1 MLNVSG
7 GQVERV
13 ELVCTFR
20 AHAAIAERTFC
31 PDLEVECMPP
41 CLAAILSKGHKNRVV
56 NGGQGGHART
66 APAGNTTPGT
76 PDSAHT
82 RHTRPPGTPDTPG
95 DQAQSYCT
103 QTLQVFST
111 LTVLAGSYVCAMKL
125 SNVLYVVSAESASHL
140 TDKGY
145 SQSTYVCKYSQLRKV
160 LCTFD
165 NSAPT
170 VLSHTCS

>member
-13 ELVCTFR
+13 ELVCTFM

-41 CLAAILSKGHKNRVV
+41 CLAAILSKGYKNRVV

-66 APAGNTTPGT
+66 APAGNTT
-76 PDSAHT
+76 
-82 RHTRPPGTPDTPG
+82 PGTPDTPG

-111 LTVLAGSYVCAMKL
+111 LTVLAGSYAMKL